1 LVHAANDSTACCLWR
16 SDRRVIAPQFVRDRL
31 RIRDVRLYVKD
42 LLLEYHRLQQF
53 EPRVSPRARC
63 MDWARMLQEFEWPH
77 YKEVG
82 CHGICDGQICFGVAG
97 MLAPGLCGTEHGKHQ
112 LPIEYLSC

>member
-1 LVHAANDSTACCLWR
+1 MSALPPLVHAAKSATACCVWR

-63 MDWARMLQEFEWPH
+63 IDWARMLQEFEWPH

-82 CHGICDGQICFGVAG
+82 CRNTCTVTAAS
-97 MLAPGLCGTEHGKHQ
+97 APGLRPQHELQALNETV
-112 LPIEYLSC
+112 LL

>member
-1 LVHAANDSTACCLWR
+1 MGYAL
-16 SDRRVIAPQFVRDRL
+16 QFVRDRL

-53 EPRVSPRARC
+53 TPRVSPRARC
-63 MDWARMLQEFEWPH
+63 IDWARMLQEFEWPH

-82 CHGICDGQICFGVAG
+82 SCGICTVTAV
-97 MLAPGLCGTEHGKHQ
+97 LAAGLCADTKPHPCC
-112 LPIEYLSC
+112 LDVTPSCGA